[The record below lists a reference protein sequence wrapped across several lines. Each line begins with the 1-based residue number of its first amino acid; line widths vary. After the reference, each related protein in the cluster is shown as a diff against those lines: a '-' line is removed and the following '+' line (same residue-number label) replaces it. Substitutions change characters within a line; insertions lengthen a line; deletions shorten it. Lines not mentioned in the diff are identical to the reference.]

1 MKIKN
6 LKFGIKLAIGF
17 GIVMLL
23 TLIIGFFGWYG
34 SIRINGRIDKTV
46 SIYKINEQILETR
59 RQEKNFI
66 IRKDEKYVKNVQEH
80 IDNIYQQAE
89 ETKKKFKQKVNKDKM
104 DEIIL
109 SLNNYEKL
117 FYEYVDYEK
126 KKTAAIEKMRVSA
139 RKAIT
144 EAENIRADQKAQ
156 LEEYRKKLS
165 ASDERIDDKLI
176 KADDANRIIKL
187 FLDLRRYE
195 RNMIISGSKKYYKQD
210 NEEFNNTQKLRKEIS
225 DRVNNLIS
233 DLLQRFKLQKNIE
246 QGKILKAAFD
256 EYLTNYDIYMELN
269 NKQNEIDKDLIVYA
283 RNATKICHDT
293 LEIEDEKMFF
303 EIRRFNT
310 MIVIFSIIA
319 IILGVIISIVIIRSI
334 TLPLKKSVSFANRLA
349 NGDLSANIDIDQK
362 DEIGDLGKALKVM
375 ADKIK
380 EAITIAHTV
389 SSNIAVAS
397 NELSSAS
404 QQISQGA
411 SQQAASTQ
419 QMASSIEEM
428 TSNIQQNTE
437 NAQQTG
443 KISFKAA
450 DDVDNIAKVA
460 DKSLKQIKE
469 IAEKISIIGEIA
481 FQTNILALN
490 AAVEAARAGEHGK
503 GFGVVATEV
512 GKLAERI
519 KIVAIEIDKL
529 AKSSVIATEE
539 SGKLMQE
546 IFPDIQSTS
555 KLVQEIAAASIE
567 QNSGAEQINNAIQQL
582 NEVTQQNAASS
593 EEMVTSSEELSTQAD
608 QLLETISFFKIDD
621 KIYTKKNIRQSQLRN
636 KILPASASDRTLS
649 QKTGRKNNGV
659 YIDLGKEGERD
670 EDFERF

>member
-1 MKIKN
+1 MKFKN

-34 SIRINGRIDKTV
+34 AIRINGRIDKTDD
-46 SIYKINEQILETR
+46 IYKINEQILEVR

-66 IRKDEKYVKNVQEH
+66 IRKEKKYVKNVQEH

-89 ETKKKFKQKVNKDKM
+89 ETKKKFKQKVNKDKIN
-104 DEIIL
+104 DIIV
-109 SLNNYEKL
+109 SMNNYEEL
-117 FYEYVDYEK
+117 FFKYVKPEK
-126 KKTAAIEKMRVSA
+126 KKADAMEKMQVSA
-139 RKAIT
+139 RKVIT
-144 EAENIRADQKAQ
+144 EAENIRADQKAL
-156 LEEYRKKLS
+156 LEELRKKLS
-165 ASDERIDDKLI
+165 ASDKRIDDKLI
-176 KADDANRIIKL
+176 KADDANRITKW

-195 RNMIISGSKKYYKQD
+195 KNMIISGSEKYHEQD
-210 NEEFNNTQKLRKEIS
+210 NEEFNNAQKSHKEIS
-225 DRVNNLIS
+225 DKILNLIS
-233 DLLQRFKLQKNIE
+233 DLIQRFKFQKNIE
-246 QGKILKAAFD
+246 QGKILKTAFD
-256 EYLTNYDIYMELN
+256 EYLTNYNIYLELN
-269 NKQNEIDKDLIVYA
+269 NKQNEIDKNMIVYA
-283 RNATKICHDT
+283 RNAIKLCDDI
-293 LEIEDEKMFF
+293 LEGEDEKKFF

-310 MIVIFSIIA
+310 MIIIFSVIA
-319 IILGVIISIVIIRSI
+319 IILGIIISIVIVRSI
-334 TLPLKKSVSFANRLA
+334 TLPLKKSVRFANRLA
-349 NGDLSANIDIDQK
+349 NGDLLANIDINQR

-375 ADKIK
+375 AGKIK

-397 NELSSAS
+397 NELSSTS

-419 QMASSIEEM
+419 EMASSIEEM

-443 KISFKAA
+443 KISIKAA
-450 DDVDNIAKVA
+450 DDVDNLAKVA

-469 IAEKISIIGEIA
+469 IAKKISIIGEIA

-512 GKLAERI
+512 GKLAECS
-519 KIVAIEIDKL
+519 KIAAIEIDEL
-529 AKSSVIATEE
+529 SKSSVDATEE
-539 SGKLMQE
+539 SGKLMKE
-546 IFPDIQSTS
+546 IVPDIQGTS

-593 EEMVTSSEELSTQAD
+593 EEMATSSEELSSQAD
-608 QLLETISFFKIDD
+608 QLLETISFFKI
-621 KIYTKKNIRQSQLRN
+621 KKNIEQSRLRN
-636 KILPASASDRTLS
+636 KILPASASDRTFS

-659 YIDLGKEGERD
+659 YIDLGKEDKTD

>member
-1 MKIKN
+1 MKFKN

-34 SIRINGRIDKTV
+34 VIRINDRVEKTDD
-46 SIYKINEQILETR
+46 IHKINEQILEAR

-80 IDNIYQQAE
+80 IDNIYQKAE
-89 ETKKKFKQKVNKDKM
+89 ETKKKFRQKLNKDKM

-109 SLNNYEKL
+109 SLKNYETL

-126 KKTAAIEKMRVSA
+126 KKTDALENMRVSA
-139 RKAIT
+139 KKAIT
-144 EAENIRADQKAQ
+144 EAENIRADQEAQ
-156 LEEYRKKLS
+156 LEEYRKKFS
-165 ASDERIDDKLI
+165 ATDKRIDDKLI
-176 KADDANRIIKL
+176 KADDANRIIKW
-187 FLDLRRYE
+187 FLDIRRYE
-195 RNMIISGSKKYYKQD
+195 INIIISGSEKYYKQD
-210 NEEFNNTQKLRKEIS
+210 NKEFNNAQKFHKEIS
-225 DRVNNLIS
+225 DKILNLIS
-233 DLLQRFKLQKNIE
+233 DLIQRFKFQKNIE

-269 NKQNEIDKDLIVYA
+269 NKQNEIDKDLVVNA
-283 RNATKICHDT
+283 RNAIKICHNT
-293 LEIEDEKMFF
+293 LESEDERMFS

-310 MIVIFSIIA
+310 MIIIFSVIA
-319 IILGVIISIVIIRSI
+319 IILGVIISIVIARAIV
-334 TLPLKKSVSFANRLA
+334 LPLKKSVSFANRLA

-380 EAITIAHTV
+380 EAITVAYTV

-397 NELSSAS
+397 NELSSTS
-404 QQISQGA
+404 QEISQGA
-411 SQQAASTQ
+411 SQQAASMQ
-419 QMASSIEEM
+419 EMASSIEEM

-443 KISFKAA
+443 KISIKAA
-450 DDVDNIAKVA
+450 DDIDNLAQVA

-481 FQTNILALN
+481 FQTNILALY

-512 GKLAERI
+512 GKLAERS
-519 KIVAIEIDKL
+519 KIAAIEIDEL
-529 AKSSVIATEE
+529 SKSSVSATEE
-539 SGKLMQE
+539 SGKLMKE
-546 IFPDIQSTS
+546 IVPDIQSTS

-582 NEVTQQNAASS
+582 SEVTQQNAASS
-593 EEMVTSSEELSTQAD
+593 EEMATSSEELSSQAE
-608 QLLETISFFKIDD
+608 QLLDTISFFKIEN
-621 KIYTKKNIRQSQLRN
+621 KTYTEKNIEQSRLRN
-636 KILPASASDRTLS
+636 KILPASASDRTS
-649 QKTGRKNNGV
+649 SKKTGRKNNGV
-659 YIDLGKEGERD
+659 YIDLGKEDKTD